1 MLFPRQSWVKSN
13 FRVKTK
19 LYLKKSRFKT
29 EVRRSQG
36 ARWQMKSLNLWSVQL
51 VQAGGDWAGGLGPY
65 SLRTLPRIVQPL
77 TRWEKTPHRLN
88 AELLLLT
95 EAARRSACQNFSS
108 LADMQTP
115 RAALPLTWGSAEAQS
130 RTADWLEMPPGD
142 YPAPLFSPAPPTV
155 AAELLTCFVQVD
167 LVPTGE
173 DVIKLQCGQSVDKVA
188 FWPKN

>member
-1 MLFPRQSWVKSN
+1 M
-13 FRVKTK
+13 
-19 LYLKKSRFKT
+19 
-29 EVRRSQG
+29 RRSQG

-108 LADMQTP
+108 LADM
-115 RAALPLTWGSAEAQS
+115 PLTWGSAEAQS
-130 RTADWLEMPPGD
+130 RTADWLETPPGD
-142 YPAPLFSPAPPTV
+142 HPAPLFSPAPPTV
-155 AAELLTCFVQVD
+155 AAELLTCFVQP
-167 LVPTGE
+167 VPTGE
-173 DVIKLQCGQSVDKVA
+173 DVIKIQLLYH
-188 FWPKN
+188 NL

>member
-1 MLFPRQSWVKSN
+1 M
-13 FRVKTK
+13 
-19 LYLKKSRFKT
+19 
-29 EVRRSQG
+29 RRSQG

-115 RAALPLTWGSAEAQS
+115 RAALPLTWSSVPNSWLAGNATGRLPRPFIQPRPSHCGRWAPYLFCAGWS
-130 RTADWLEMPPGD
+130 CSYRWGRYKAPVRTI
-142 YPAPLFSPAPPTV
+142 
-155 AAELLTCFVQVD
+155 CR
-167 LVPTGE
+167 
-173 DVIKLQCGQSVDKVA
+173 
-188 FWPKN
+188 

>member
-1 MLFPRQSWVKSN
+1 M
-13 FRVKTK
+13 
-19 LYLKKSRFKT
+19 
-29 EVRRSQG
+29 RRSQG

-130 RTADWLEMPPGD
+130 RTADWLETPPGD
-142 YPAPLFSPAPPTV
+142 HPVPLFSPSHCGRWVPYLFCAGWSCSYRWGRYKAPVRTI
-155 AAELLTCFVQVD
+155 CR
-167 LVPTGE
+167 
-173 DVIKLQCGQSVDKVA
+173 
-188 FWPKN
+188 